1 MKEADE
7 IIISVRNTYNGEIVT
22 AGDEIQTSKSEKE
35 EHGLGIKNIIDAV
48 EKYGGSYSINYDDK
62 EFAFSICIPKP

>member
-1 MKEADE
+1 M
-7 IIISVRNTYNGEIVT
+7 YGEIRKQ
-22 AGDEIQTSKSEKE
+22 GDEIRTLKSDNEA
-35 EHGLGIKNIIDAV
+35 HGFGIKNIIEAV